1 MLPPLYQLVCVLS
14 LTTAFYVFKGFQ
26 QLMTGGKLFCLTIDV
41 TKLYYEVEQFFSD
54 KVFATIKARLFAI
67 KLEYGNLME
76 MMLSPFVA
84 AWLGV
89 HLELAVSLAING
101 TGKALLD
108 FVVYYAGVASKDR
121 VELKTTHS
129 ARTSMLVNESKIATK
144 PEGRLWFV
152 FGNCHGV
159 WIMEYDAANL
169 KDTFGPARKEVHED
183 PDEDWTELVYEV
195 PVARMTQIGM
205 YSKKK

>member
-14 LTTAFYVFKGFQ
+14 LTTAFYVLKGFQ

-54 KVFATIKARLFAI
+54 KVFATIKARL
-67 KLEYGNLME
+67 LEYGNLME

-101 TGKALLD
+101 TGKALL
-108 FVVYYAGVASKDR
+108 VVYYAGVASKDR

-159 WIMEYDAANL
+159 WIMEYDAANF